1 MPTTAILYEVQ
12 KLYGVSDR
20 LDLLAEQ
27 HPLVSEALITIAG
40 NVGNTATLLEVLV
53 AMKLAPFPGLDPAN
67 A

>member
-27 HPLVSEALITIAG
+27 HPLVSEALITISG
-40 NVGNTATLLEVLV
+40 SVRNTATLLEVLV
-53 AMKLAPFPGLDPAN
+53 ATKITPTSGLD
-67 A
+67 

>member
-27 HPLVSEALITIAG
+27 HSLVSEALITISG
-40 NVGNTATLLEVLV
+40 SVRNTATLLEVLV
-53 AMKLAPFPGLDPAN
+53 ATKITLTSGLD
-67 A
+67 

>member
-1 MPTTAILYEVQ
+1 MPSVSILREVRQ
-12 KLYGVSDR
+12 LYSVSER
-20 LDLLAEQ
+20 LDSLAGQ

-53 AMKLAPFPGLDPAN
+53 AMKLAPFSGLDPAN